1 MTNYEVTSGF
11 VRRVN
16 AGDITQLTW
25 KVSRSPSRG
34 KFCSRHS
41 GLQGRHIQSHGG
53 VEAHVHPGKYRYFS
67 RAVVLDS
74 HTQMESSTRFILK
87 TKSLHFNTLCQK
99 VNKNVKQELM
109 RHIVVLSCPMCHAD
123 TSSYTLIGK

>member
-1 MTNYEVTSGF
+1 MEQIRGHDKLW
-11 VRRVN
+11 
-16 AGDITQLTW
+16 GDIRLCEESQCRWHYTTNLKGIKESVKR
-25 KVSRSPSRG
+25 KV
-34 KFCSRHS
+34 
-41 GLQGRHIQSHGG
+41 LQQAFWAARQ
-53 VEAHVHPGKYRYFS
+53 AHVHPGKYRYFS

-99 VNKNVKQELM
+99 VNNNVKQELM